1 MSERQISELAGALT
15 RHQHHF
21 GQMPTDDR
29 QWIIQNTEA
38 AIGLFAAAVKNRVVA
53 PVKQLL
59 ERLSASVAV
68 PAVKDFT
75 AKEHFVVDTS
85 KKAKVKISYL
95 GNNLKKNFLPKV
107 ESDEVAAEELAI
119 NKLLEYAYD
128 PAIITALGGEAKV
141 EISLGQF
148 FAAFAK
154 QPNGEKG
161 ALLTNGY
168 ANIGY
173 VRDIEGVLWAVSG
186 ELGRRWLALRGGSA
200 RRSERVGRRLSV
212 PLPLI
217 LSALGHVR
225 NQKLL
230 ILRIFPR
237 IYLRCRGSGD
247 FILYTE

>member
-1 MSERQISELAGALT
+1 MAKSNQARLNSAVKTLSPRGDTHERTTDFELAGALT

-173 VRDIEGVLWAVSG
+173 VRDIEGVLWAVTASW
-186 ELGRRWLALRGGSA
+186 LGDGWLFEANPLGNPGRWG
-200 RRSERVGRRLSV
+200 VGDRFLS
-212 PLPLI
+212 
-217 LSALGHVR
+217 R
-225 NQKLL
+225 
-230 ILRIFPR
+230 
-237 IYLRCRGSGD
+237 
-247 FILYTE
+247 